1 MLPRSPPKSLVPMK
15 REVSEGRLVS
25 QVCEG
30 VGRAVGALWGFGD
43 GEVVLVVW
51 AMSQRAQESISQSS
65 SSFSA
70 PEAQRET
77 VFVCASCNQTLS
89 K

>member
-30 VGRAVGALWGFGD
+30 VGRVVGALWGFGD

-51 AMSQRAQESISQSS
+51 AMSQRAQESVSQSS